1 VNGELRIIWTEMS
14 VIDLM
19 IRYYPSMHLEG
30 VRYMNL
36 LLIFVVHTYLD
47 EEGYA

>member
-1 VNGELRIIWTEMS
+1 VNGELRITWTEMS

-30 VRYMNL
+30 VRYMSL
-36 LLIFVVHTYLD
+36 LLNFVIHTYLD
-47 EEGYA
+47 EEEYA